1 MARLFTTGREID
13 FFNDIAKELS
23 KDVNAQKI
31 YYYNLSIEKSNVHG
45 IYDEATQK
53 IFEQP
58 IEIECWVSWNPQEQ
72 KINKYGHQANST
84 ITVYVQPRDL
94 IEREIAPKPGD
105 VISHGDTF
113 FEIKTAK
120 EEAVIHGQVEYN
132 SSFMIEGVQVR
143 KEVFTSNIIGPT
155 NEKYT
160 DEDAVQEVFTQQRG
174 RGESDK
180 RALIENGILEQPV
193 ITQPAEVSKKEPAGN
208 KPRSGFFS
216 VD

>member
-31 YYYNLSIEKSNVHG
+31 YYYNLSVEKSNVHG

-53 IFEQP
+53 IFENP
-58 IEIECWVSWNPQEQ
+58 IEIECWVTWNPQEQ
-72 KINKYGHQANST
+72 KVDKYGHQANSN
-84 ITVYVQPRDL
+84 ITVYIQPRDL
-94 IEREIAPKPGD
+94 IEREISPKPGD
-105 VISHGDTF
+105 MISHGDTF
-113 FEIKTAK
+113 FEIKKAK

-143 KEVFTSNIIGPT
+143 KEVFTTNIIGPT

-160 DEDAVQEVFTQQRG
+160 DKDSVQEEFVQQRG
-174 RGESDK
+174 RGPSDK
-180 RALIENGILEQPV
+180 RALIENGVLEEPV